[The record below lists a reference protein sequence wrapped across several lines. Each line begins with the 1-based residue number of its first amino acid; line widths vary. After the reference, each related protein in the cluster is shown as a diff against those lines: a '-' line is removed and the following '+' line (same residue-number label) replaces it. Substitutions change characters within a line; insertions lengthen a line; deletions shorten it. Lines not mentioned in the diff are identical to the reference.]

1 MASFDILGLDEN
13 VNEFKSGENEKS
25 GKNEKNEK
33 NIVINDYRE
42 NIGNIFQYIIE
53 MIKGKN
59 KLRKLQLKLN
69 LYCIKR
75 FVDIINNTCLLIKV
89 LNEIYIFSNKEN
101 IENVENIENWNNK
114 GNAYKIIFLWL
125 LFLYITSFFTFYFRT
140 IFIINI
146 VPNNYDNLFSLY
158 KVFQTIK
165 NIDSNNILILEF
177 FEKFQKTYF
186 IINKFFED
194 IPQFFL
200 CLLFFILNG
209 KDCFLIFTMICP
221 FVFFTL
227 GLLNYGLGLGGLLR
241 SSLWASFHSIDDIFI
256 KYDAAPPNMFFFLYS
271 SIVFFGGSI
280 VTIAVKNMVTSFWM
294 AYIYLQ
300 FSTLLLISGISL
312 LLFLYFYYFE
322 KESFYLNPYYCL

>member
-25 GKNEKNEK
+25 EKNEKSGKNEKN
-33 NIVINDYRE
+33 IIINDYRE

-101 IENVENIENWNNK
+101 IENVENIENLNNK

-241 SSLWASFHSIDDIFI
+241 SSLWASFHSI
-256 KYDAAPPNMFFFLYS
+256 
-271 SIVFFGGSI
+271 
-280 VTIAVKNMVTSFWM
+280 
-294 AYIYLQ
+294 
-300 FSTLLLISGISL
+300 
-312 LLFLYFYYFE
+312 E
-322 KESFYLNPYYCL
+322 